1 MSDKNHPF
9 DDYGFKNDQIVDC
22 IEKIIDNVWSSLHEN
37 QSKKIDTKELLE
49 MTAIL
54 NNSWSLVESMINFHE
69 ELYED
74 EILSTTLEEEEDDEK
89 DEDEDGDEDE
99 DEEEDEDEDEED
111 DDDDDDDEDG
121 KIKK

>member
-74 EILSTTLEEEEDDEK
+74 EILSTTLEDDEEDE
-89 DEDEDGDEDE
+89 E
-99 DEEEDEDEDEED
+99 EEEDEDEDEDEES
-111 DDDDDDDEDG
+111 DDDEDDG

>member
-74 EILSTTLEEEEDDEK
+74 EILSTTLEDEEEDE
-89 DEDEDGDEDE
+89 EDE
-99 DEEEDEDEDEED
+99 EEEDEDEDEDEES
-111 DDDDDDDEDG
+111 DDDEDDG

>member
-22 IEKIIDNVWSSLHEN
+22 IEKIIDNVWSNLHEN

-74 EILSTTLEEEEDDEK
+74 EILSTEAEDDED
-89 DEDEDGDEDE
+89 DED
-99 DEEEDEDEDEED
+99 ED
-111 DDDDDDDEDG
+111 DDDDEEEGDDDEDEDDD
-121 KIKK
+121 KSSKE